1 MPLLLKMKKRK
12 TMMRLDPLKK
22 IFAAAAAI
30 CVVSLAVMPVL
41 AEETTTEADDNT
53 FTDNVMT
60 YRKAEGGVY
69 ISDCESRTSSVN
81 ISGEVDGYKV
91 IGIDANAFSDCTK
104 LTEINLPDTITDI
117 GESAFAG
124 CTSLKKA
131 NIPGGMTKVPDK
143 IFALCS
149 ALREVDI
156 PESVTEI
163 GEYAFSYCDDLT
175 WFEIPETITAIGNYA
190 FAYSNMGETLE
201 IPEGVESIGALS
213 FYYCQGLKTAKLPS
227 TLESIG
233 TLAFLGCNE
242 LSAYE
247 VSESN
252 NTWWTARCRKVKL
265 NNSIMCETK

>member
-1 MPLLLKMKKRK
+1 
-12 TMMRLDPLKK
+12 MRLDPLKK
-22 IFAAAAAI
+22 IFAAAAAV

-124 CTSLKKA
+124 CTSL
-131 NIPGGMTKVPDK
+131 
-143 IFALCS
+143 
-149 ALREVDI
+149 
-156 PESVTEI
+156 ESVSL
-163 GEYAFSYCDDLT
+163 GESVAQ
-175 WFEIPETITAIGNYA
+175 
-190 FAYSNMGETLE
+190 
-201 IPEGVESIGALS
+201 V
-213 FYYCQGLKTAKLPS
+213 QGCLLYTSPS
-227 TLESIG
+227 PRD
-233 TLAFLGCNE
+233 A
-242 LSAYE
+242 
-247 VSESN
+247 
-252 NTWWTARCRKVKL
+252 
-265 NNSIMCETK
+265 